1 MRIDGFSST
10 YPLDRGSRAG
20 SAVTPLREDQR
31 EVEQRREQPVSPS
44 STQGY
49 EQLAQARRVQ
59 ASNASSDSLP
69 ARYQDNLTQQQRG
82 FSAKANQALAAYG
95 NTAGY
100 TDERDASEVLG
111 LDLYA

>member
-31 EVEQRREQPVSPS
+31 EIEQRREQPTPPS
-44 STQGY
+44 ASQGY
-49 EQLAQARRVQ
+49 EQLAQPRKVQ
-59 ASNASSDSLP
+59 AGNASSDSLP
-69 ARYQDNLTQQQRG
+69 ARYQDNFAQQRG
-82 FSAKANQALAAYG
+82 LSARANQALSAYG
-95 NTAGY
+95 NTATY